1 MGDHAAHRARREI
14 TADRPVVTP
23 ATDTI
28 AAIATPPGQGGV
40 GIVRV
45 SGPQTPAIARTLL
58 GQVPPPRRAEVHSF
72 RAADASLID
81 AGIVLYFEAP
91 ASFTGEHVLEL
102 QGHGGPVVM
111 DLLLQRVLALGARP
125 ARPGEFSERAYLHD
139 KLDLAQAEAIADL
152 IESGTAQAAR
162 AAVRSLQ
169 GDFSAR
175 VHELVEQLTRL
186 RLYVEAAIDFPEE
199 EIDFL
204 ANDTVASML
213 SGLCAAFDDLN
224 TRARQGQLLRDGMTL
239 VIAGR
244 PNAGKSSLLN
254 ALSGHAAAIVTDIP
268 GTTRDTLRE
277 HIQIDGLPLHIIDTA
292 GLHDSDDPV
301 EQAGMQRARQALELA
316 DRVLLVI
323 DDQAGFTAA
332 DATILEALPAG
343 VPHTRVFNKI
353 DLSGREADEFV
364 HAGQPAIALSIH
376 TGAGLDTLRQH
387 LKQSIG
393 YADHTDGSFSARRR
407 HVDALRRA
415 CDHVDT
421 GRRQLEQQRA
431 GELLAEELRQA
442 QQVLGEITGEVS
454 SDELL
459 GKIFSSFCIGK

>member
-1 MGDHAAHRARREI
+1 M
-14 TADRPVVTP
+14 VSS

-45 SGPQTPAIARTLL
+45 SGPDTPAIAEALL
-58 GQVPPPRRAEVHSF
+58 GRLPPPRRAAIHGF
-72 RAADASLID
+72 RAADDTLID
-81 AGIVLYFEAP
+81 EGLVLYFAAP

-102 QGHGGPVVM
+102 HGHGGPVVM
-111 DLLLQRVLALGARP
+111 DLLLQRVLSLGARP

-169 GDFSAR
+169 GDFSRR
-175 VHELVEQLTRL
+175 VNALIDALTQVRI
-186 RLYVEAAIDFPEE
+186 YVEAAIDFPEE

-204 ANDTVASML
+204 GDAALRPML
-213 SGLCAAFDDLN
+213 AALQAYFSDIMS
-224 TRARQGQLLRDGMTL
+224 RAQQGRLLRDGMTL

-254 ALSGHAAAIVTDIP
+254 ILAGSDAAIVTEVP
-268 GTTRDTLRE
+268 GTTRDVLRE
-277 HIQIDGLPLHIIDTA
+277 HIQVDGLPLHIIDTA
-292 GLHDSDDPV
+292 GLHSSDDPV
-301 EQAGMQRARQALELA
+301 EQAGMQRTRDMLAQA

-323 DDQAGFTAA
+323 DDQPGFTPA
-332 DATILEALPAG
+332 DADILEELPAG

-353 DLSGREADEFV
+353 DVSGRAAGVCHDADQATV
-364 HAGQPAIALSIH
+364 AISAHTLAGVDELR
-376 TGAGLDTLRQH
+376 TYLKDCAGYTE
-387 LKQSIG
+387 QSEG
-393 YADHTDGSFSARRR
+393 GFSARRR
-407 HVDALRRA
+407 HLEALQQASQRVT
-415 CDHVDT
+415 D
-421 GRRQLEQQRA
+421 GIQQLEQQRA

-442 QQVLGEITGEVS
+442 QQLLGEITGAVS

-459 GKIFSSFCIGK
+459 GRIFSSFCIGK